1 MSGWSTLEVH
11 TCVDLCGLVWIYCPG
26 HAGVQ
31 GNERA
36 DRLAARGPVIGHLT
50 MDKGDILHSIYTR
63 HLDEDTK
70 VDDVLSGRL
79 REYGISRGDSRRG
92 RLKGRSRKVYNQRAT
107 GTISVHTLRHLLKET
122 GLTWECPECLFYKQ
136 PSVR

>member
-11 TCVDLCGLVWIYCPG
+11 TCVDLCGYTVPDMLGFGEMRELTDW
-26 HAGVQ
+26 
-31 GNERA
+31 
-36 DRLAARGPVIGHLT
+36 LLGHLT

-63 HLDEDTK
+63 RLDEDTK

-92 RLKGRSRKVYNQRAT
+92 RLRGSSRKVYNQRAT
-107 GTISVHTLRHLLKET
+107 GSISVHTL
-122 GLTWECPECLFYKQ
+122 
-136 PSVR
+136 